1 MLPLVRTPVV
11 PLRTCPRLAERAATR
26 DCDRWCTRQPPHTY
40 LHRVCKAGNTHPTHI
55 KAEVS
60 LVIEINQKN
69 QSTHFPKAM
78 HYIKAENHEKSV
90 TSQSSFSSAMVRCP
104 ALSQIKPHNPLLV
117 VLLPSILLNFIIAN
131 IHSTKTAVGFP
142 HSASCVGVGV

>member
-1 MLPLVRTPVV
+1 
-11 PLRTCPRLAERAATR
+11 
-26 DCDRWCTRQPPHTY
+26 
-40 LHRVCKAGNTHPTHI
+40 
-55 KAEVS
+55 
-60 LVIEINQKN
+60 
-69 QSTHFPKAM
+69 M

-131 IHSTKTAVGFP
+131 IHSTKETLVSHTIRFNSGYR
-142 HSASCVGVGV
+142 HGVTHTYK